1 MGWILV
7 GVLVIIG
14 LVFEILDERREKGGM
29 Q

>member
-7 GVLVIIG
+7 SVLVIIG
-14 LVFEILDERREKGGM
+14 LVFGILDERREKGGM